1 MSLFERLFPFLSE
14 RRFNLFTGES
24 YRIVHDSE
32 KSIDSDFEDGL
43 ASPLQSEPLL
53 SGGTLQTS
61 RQIPGNSNGLAKWPL
76 LIAVLLFM
84 ASLAFEIV
92 MRMKMDSACLTLNE
106 PWSKKP
112 LIMPT
117 REFDL
122 NLARPINKSCRV

>member
-24 YRIVHDSE
+24 YGIVHDSE

-106 PWSKKP
+106 PWSK
-112 LIMPT
+112 
-117 REFDL
+117 
-122 NLARPINKSCRV
+122 